1 MDLTISVDAT
11 VVTNDGTELG
21 RVKEYQAPAFL
32 VDVRRQFDYWLSE
45 TIVASATAERIE
57 LAINEADVPAYKM
70 DNPHDHNAFM
80 AGIPDK
86 LDSRSVQGEI
96 MRR

>member
-1 MDLTISVDAT
+1 MELTISVDAT
-11 VVTNDGTELG
+11 VVTKDGKELG

-32 VDVRRQFDYWLSE
+32 VDVRRHFDYWLSE

-57 LAINEADVPAYKM
+57 LAISEADVPAYKM
-70 DNPHDHNAFM
+70 DNPHDHNEFM
-80 AGIPDK
+80 AKVPDK
-86 LDSRSVQGEI
+86 LDSKSVQGEI

>member
-11 VVTNDGTELG
+11 VFTSDGTELG
-21 RVKEYQAPAFL
+21 RVKEYQQPAFL
-32 VDVRRQFDYWLSE
+32 VDVRRHFDYWLSE
-45 TIVASATAERIE
+45 TLVSSATEERIE
-57 LAINEADVPAYKM
+57 LAISEADLPAYKM

-80 AGIPDK
+80 AAIPDK
-86 LDSRSVQGEI
+86 LDSRAVQSEI